1 MCLLIGRL
9 DLTLF
14 TTRFPSFSVT
24 IEYHFNLGGVMASLV
39 LGVMQKGK
47 RHVKYDWAV
56 TPSVMLKINKSD
68 FFSNVKMQCL
78 HLQCLGFISTTWP
91 GNVLR
96 RKRKHTSCSPNKKVS
111 LRHQLLLQCYLFLMA
126 NYIFFSD

>member
-14 TTRFPSFSVT
+14 TTRFPSFSIT

-68 FFSNVKMQCL
+68 FFSNVKNAVFAFAVSWF
-78 HLQCLGFISTTWP
+78 HLNYVAEKEKTPL
-91 GNVLR
+91 VLR
-96 RKRKHTSCSPNKKVS
+96 IKRFHLDNSYFCNVA
-111 LRHQLLLQCYLFLMA
+111 CF
-126 NYIFFSD
+126 